1 MISSTCRAGDGLD
14 LAVRT
19 TVPSVP
25 ARGIVQIVHGMAEHA
40 ARYDALAARLAQAG
54 FVVVA
59 HDQRGHGDTSAGT
72 LGHIADEHG
81 WRLLVEDA
89 ARVGAQVRALYPGLP
104 LVVLGHSMGSVVART
119 LVQEHPTA
127 ADALVLSGTVADPG
141 TAKRVAA
148 SLTARIIARVGG
160 PARPSRL
167 LDRLLN
173 GPFNRPFR
181 PARTPFDWLSRDEDQ
196 VDAYIADPRC
206 GFVCSAQFYV
216 DLLTG
221 LSLARKR
228 SRTSAVRRT
237 MPIHIIGGD
246 EDPVGDDGVAVSALS
261 ADYRRVGLREVTT
274 RLYRGARHELF
285 NETCADEVV
294 TDLVDWLDRHVPRV
308 AAGNVVPLRRRGRA
322 RS

>member
-1 MISSTCRAGDGLD
+1 MISSTCRACDGSE

-19 TVPSVP
+19 TVPPVP
-25 ARGIVQIVHGMAEHA
+25 ARGIVQILHGMAEHA

-59 HDQRGHGDTSAGT
+59 HDQRGHGDTSPT
-72 LGHIADEHG
+72 SLGHLADDHG
-81 WRLLVEDA
+81 WRLLVDDA
-89 ARVGAQVRALYPGLP
+89 ARVGAQARAEHPGLP

-141 TAKRVAA
+141 HVRRLGGLLLARVI
-148 SLTARIIARVGG
+148 SRVGG

-173 GPFNRPFR
+173 GPFSRRFQPS
-181 PARTPFDWLSRDEDQ
+181 RTEFDWLSRDESQ

-221 LSLARKR
+221 LGLARRR

-237 MPIHIIGGD
+237 MPIHIVGGD
-246 EDPVGDDGVAVSALS
+246 EDPVGNDGVAVSALS
-261 ADYRRVGLREVTT
+261 ADYRRVGVREVTT
-274 RLYRGARHELF
+274 RLYRGARHEVF
-285 NETCADEVV
+285 NETCADEVA
-294 TDLVDWLDRHVPRV
+294 TDLVDWLDRHVPPV
-308 AAGNVVPLRRRGRA
+308 ANGNVVPLRRRGRG